1 MKNRIIGLFCFMA
14 VHLAASAQTH
24 VQLNLNVKHKLG
36 DVTEFN
42 RPKFINF
49 HATINENYWDSA
61 NKIADLRDDLIR
73 KYDVYVGR
81 ETGMI
86 KTVLR
91 NVKEDPERP
100 GFADPD
106 DLARLCSQNKKR
118 YVQNTKVHPYEKYS
132 NLILCNQFSPFYPD
146 GTKTLKGWALSQKD
160 TEDEPFGTASGEFY
174 GRYIKEYFGEGG
186 ESGEPKPGFCEVIN
200 EPLWDIYDKPKAPKS
215 SITKLFE
222 FHSTI
227 AAQVKKFNPDMKVGG
242 YCTAFPDFELQN
254 FGRWNARWKQF
265 IDIAGKDMDF
275 FTIHLYDF
283 PCKDGKQ
290 MYRKGSN
297 MEATMDMIEQYS
309 MIKLGEV
316 KPLMISEYS
325 AQTHD
330 YNRKPWS
337 PYRDWLRLKSTNS
350 MLMQFMERT
359 DNICYA
365 MPFAMLKAEW
375 GYNPKTGLA
384 HTARMLRRENEP
396 ESFTGEYVY
405 SELIKFYQLWKD
417 VKGTR
422 VETNC
427 DNPDIMCDAYVDG
440 KNVYFIINNLDF
452 KPVDLNLSVNGTSKD
467 AKSIEVR
474 HLYLKGGKDGVPM
487 LDVYDAKSLDHFTLE
502 TEATCVICY
511 NFDRKVKINET
522 MEEVKYYATDYLKEI
537 AAGKELVFNINNV
550 KKTEYGEAV
559 IRLGLG
565 RNHGLSLLPELLV
578 NGKKV
583 DIPDNFR
590 GDVQKDRASFF
601 GVIEVPVDYSIL
613 KGNNTISLKFPDNGG
628 HVSTVT
634 MQIFNFSNNIR
645 GI

>member
-1 MKNRIIGLFCFMA
+1 
-14 VHLAASAQTH
+14 
-24 VQLNLNVKHKLG
+24 
-36 DVTEFN
+36 
-42 RPKFINF
+42 
-49 HATINENYWDSA
+49 
-61 NKIADLRDDLIR
+61 
-73 KYDVYVGR
+73 
-81 ETGMI
+81 
-86 KTVLR
+86 
-91 NVKEDPERP
+91 
-100 GFADPD
+100 
-106 DLARLCSQNKKR
+106 
-118 YVQNTKVHPYEKYS
+118 
-132 NLILCNQFSPFYPD
+132 
-146 GTKTLKGWALSQKD
+146 
-160 TEDEPFGTASGEFY
+160 
-174 GRYIKEYFGEGG
+174 
-186 ESGEPKPGFCEVIN
+186 
-200 EPLWDIYDKPKAPKS
+200 
-215 SITKLFE
+215 
-222 FHSTI
+222 
-227 AAQVKKFNPDMKVGG
+227 
-242 YCTAFPDFELQN
+242 
-254 FGRWNARWKQF
+254 
-265 IDIAGKDMDF
+265 
-275 FTIHLYDF
+275 
-283 PCKDGKQ
+283 
-290 MYRKGSN
+290 
-297 MEATMDMIEQYS
+297 
-309 MIKLGEV
+309 
-316 KPLMISEYS
+316 
-325 AQTHD
+325 
-330 YNRKPWS
+330 
-337 PYRDWLRLKSTNS
+337 
-350 MLMQFMERT
+350 
-359 DNICYA
+359 
-365 MPFAMLKAEW
+365 
-375 GYNPKTGLA
+375 
-384 HTARMLRRENEP
+384 
-396 ESFTGEYVY
+396 
-405 SELIKFYQLWKD
+405 
-417 VKGTR
+417 
-422 VETNC
+422 
-427 DNPDIMCDAYVDG
+427 MCDAYVDG